1 MARRKINNLTPI
13 DNIVYFS
20 RNIKI
25 STILRD
31 KNIAKARDDGFALD
45 EIAKAAGMSLGRIKT
60 ILAKEDGIK

>member
-45 EIAKAAGMSLGRIKT
+45 EIAKAAGMSLVRIKT

>member
-45 EIAKAAGMSLGRIKT
+45 EIAKAAGMSLDRIKR

>member
-1 MARRKINNLTPI
+1 MARRKINDPTPI

-45 EIAKAAGMSLGRIKT
+45 EIAKAAGMSLDRIKR